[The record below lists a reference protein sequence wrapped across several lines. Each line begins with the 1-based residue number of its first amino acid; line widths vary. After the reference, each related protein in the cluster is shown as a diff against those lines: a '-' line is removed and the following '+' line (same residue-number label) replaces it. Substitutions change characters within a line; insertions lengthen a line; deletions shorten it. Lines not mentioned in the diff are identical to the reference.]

1 MMRQSIQPNEGNV
14 NLTIKI
20 IHLLQKRIILVS
32 VLANRN
38 IHTIPLTRTFSS
50 PLDVSVS
57 TGGINSD
64 SISTFSSIN
73 LNSSGRLPG

>member
-1 MMRQSIQPNEGNV
+1 MRQSIQPNEGNV

-20 IHLLQKRIILVS
+20 IHLLQKRYIILVS